1 MARYRQSPNYIA
13 KKSLWPAFRWWNVI
27 FYMILIPAA
36 LIVLNLIKPD
46 IFSWYVLAGLYALV
60 PLTIICVQKKLSVWN
75 LLIFIIFIPGAVA
88 AMCLLLPPIAE
99 LLKEYVF
106 TNGWVTLG
114 IWCLFPISISLVKII
129 ILKHKFIEFYDTY
142 VIERTGVFFK
152 HTKKTVFP
160 EVTAVT
166 TYKNILG
173 YGDVYIDVVG
183 PWDVTFDR
191 MARPDDLRDYL
202 VYHMLNNAA
211 VENISNNPY
220 IAATDGIF

>member
-13 KKSLWPAFRWWNVI
+13 KKSLWPAFNWWNILFYTLLIPGAIVI
-27 FYMILIPAA
+27 MQIMFTNYCSWYVALALYTLVPFTIICMQKKLSWWNLLFFIILIPAG
-36 LIVLNLIKPD
+36 V
-46 IFSWYVLAGLYALV
+46 V
-60 PLTIICVQKKLSVWN
+60 
-75 LLIFIIFIPGAVA
+75 AVYF
-88 AMCLLLPPIAE
+88 LLPGLGDKIVNEWLTNWWVVLGLWCAFPLMI
-99 LLKEYVF
+99 YV
-106 TNGWVTLG
+106 
-114 IWCLFPISISLVKII
+114 VKII
-129 ILKHKFIEFYDTY
+129 ILKHKYIEFYDNC
-142 VIERTGVFFK
+142 VIERWGVFNR

-166 TYKNILG
+166 TQKNILG

-183 PWDVTFDR
+183 PWDVTFDD

-202 VYHMLNNAA
+202 VYHMLNAAA